1 MSLKEQILSRIHLVV
16 WAAGLMC
23 FAILFKIFQ
32 LQLVEY
38 DRWAAFQSRRI
49 KTEKAVFADR
59 GNILASDHRVL
70 ASSVPDFKMRLDFR
84 SGGFNDELFHENVDE
99 LAKALASYFKD
110 RSAASYT
117 AYLKRGYK
125 SQSRAFPVVPY
136 YVNYIDLDTVSQ
148 FPFLR
153 ESRRKTGFYTERR
166 VKRIMPFG
174 QLSRRTIGQLDS
186 DAGDGV
192 YGVEQAYNE
201 ELKGKEGVVTRKR
214 ISGKTVWEPKQKP
227 VEGNDIVTTLDVTLQ
242 DVAQSALEK
251 QLRKHGA
258 HHGCA
263 VLMEVETGHI
273 LAMANLTLSGEQY
286 RELYNYAV
294 GELSEP
300 GSTFKLVSFV
310 VALEDG
316 VVDLDKE
323 VDTGTGVKRFY
334 GARMTDSHGNG
345 VISYRRVF
353 EVSSNVG
360 TSALIDSVYRKNPQ
374 RFVDQVNE
382 LGINQPTGVDIA
394 GEPQPFITSP
404 DKKTWSGLSLPWMS
418 IGYETKFTPL
428 QILNFYN
435 AIANDGKMVKPRL
448 VKEIYNHGE
457 KVKEFRT
464 DVIKSSICSDYTVKM
479 ARKLMEGV
487 VDSGTAMNLKEAHL
501 KIAGKTGT
509 AQIAQGTEGYRK
521 SRKTYK
527 ASFCGYFPAED
538 PKYSCIVV
546 VTNPTKGGYYGN
558 QVAGTVFREIAD
570 KVYAIN
576 PSLTLDKKEEETD
589 DDKDVYKFPVS
600 MDGSYAQLKQVYK
613 FLDVDYEEVDDSLE
627 WVRITTKPDSVGLKP
642 LTHRYSLLPNVV
654 GMGAMDAVYLLER
667 SGVQVTVSGKG
678 MVKRQSVMPGVRIRP
693 GIKVVLTLG

>member
-1 MSLKEQILSRIHLVV
+1 MSLKEQILSRIHIVV
-16 WAAGLMC
+16 WAAVVMC

-38 DRWAAFQSRRI
+38 NRWSDFQSRLI
-49 KTEKAVFADR
+49 KTEKTVFADR
-59 GNILASDHRVL
+59 GNILSSDHRVL
-70 ASSVPDFKMRLDFR
+70 ASSVPDFKMRIDFKA
-84 SGGFNDELFHENVDE
+84 GGFDQDLYLQNMD
-99 LAKALASYFKD
+99 ALATALSGYFKD
-110 RSAASYT
+110 KSIEGYKN
-117 AYLKRGYK
+117 YLKSGYR
-125 SQSRAFPVVPY
+125 SRSRAFPVVPY
-136 YVNYIDLDTVSQ
+136 YVDYFDLDTVSQ
-148 FPFLR
+148 FPFLN

-192 YGVEQAYNE
+192 YGIEQAYNQ
-201 ELKGKEGVVTRKR
+201 ELKGRQGLVSRKR
-214 ISGKTVWEPKQKP
+214 ISGKTIWEPKKEP

-242 DVAQSALEK
+242 DVAESALEK
-251 QLRKHGA
+251 QLQKHGA

-273 LAMANLTLSGEQY
+273 LAMANLTRSGNDY

-316 VVDLDKE
+316 VVDLDKH
-323 VDTGTGVKRFY
+323 VDTGTGVKTFY

-345 VISYRRVF
+345 VINYRRVF

-360 TSALIDSVYRKNPQ
+360 TSTLIDSIYRKDPKK
-374 RFVDQVNE
+374 FVDRVYE
-382 LGINQPTGVDIA
+382 LGLNNPTGVDIS
-394 GEPQPFITSP
+394 GEPTPYITSP
-404 DKKTWSGLSLPWMS
+404 EKKTWSGLSLPWMS

-448 VKEIYNHGE
+448 VKSIYNHGD
-457 KVKEFRT
+457 KVKDFRT
-464 DVIKSSICSDYTVKM
+464 EVINSSICSNYTLKK
-479 ARKLMEGV
+479 ARELMEGV
-487 VDSGTAMNLKEAHL
+487 VDSGTAVNLKEAHL

-521 SRKTYK
+521 SGKTYK
-527 ASFCGYFPAED
+527 ASFCGYFPADD

-546 VTNPTKGGYYGN
+546 VTDPTQGGYYGN

-570 KVYAIN
+570 KVYSIN
-576 PSLTLDKKEEETD
+576 PNLALENKD
-589 DDKDVYKFPVS
+589 DEDAKNEVGYKYPVS
-600 MDGSYAQLKQVYK
+600 MDGSYARLKRVYDY
-613 FLDVDYEEVDDSLE
+613 LDVDYKELNDTLE
-627 WVRITTKPDSVGLKP
+627 WVRISTKPDSVGLQP
-642 LTHRYSLLPNVV
+642 VNYRYSLVPNVV
-654 GMGAMDAVYLLER
+654 GMGAMDAVYLLEK
-667 SGVQVTVSGKG
+667 SGVKVSFSGKG
-678 MVKRQSVMPGVRIRP
+678 TVKRQSVMPGVRIKP